1 MRRTVKSKKHANP
14 RKKNLARMETP
25 PVQTGRALYCFFAL
39 TVNTFVFHFSL
50 AVLQAAL

>member
-14 RKKNLARMETP
+14 RKKHLARMGTP

-39 TVNTFVFHFSL
+39 TVNTFVFSL